1 MQSSRLFCSC
11 ARPAH
16 ATARTP
22 TLSAVRAIHAP
33 AAIDSTKRVPKPR
46 GPYSDPA
53 SLLSASK
60 RGLESYAEKLGSW
73 SELFTKTSGDLRD
86 AGMDVKQ
93 TRYTLWLLEKY
104 RQGHD
109 PATVAVAPTPKKT
122 IRGWGPKIQN
132 GKRVR

>member
-1 MQSSRLFCSC
+1 ML
-11 ARPAH
+11 
-16 ATARTP
+16 
-22 TLSAVRAIHAP
+22 AI
-33 AAIDSTKRVPKPR
+33 

-53 SLLSASK
+53 SLLSVSK
-60 RGLESYAEKLGSW
+60 RGLESYAEKLGNW

-122 IRGWGPKIQN
+122 
-132 GKRVR
+132 VRKQFRRSRPGLDCEN